1 MIGISGHDSSAL
13 FIFSADKVLN
23 VCVCEGTK
31 DVTVTAV
38 KRLRID
44 ISLSILD
51 VFLSRFLTSTC
62 MILGVPYT
70 DKLESLPACL
80 RFVEKERLV
89 LRFLR
94 HRMSSVAISFFV
106 ASVTTLSLSGKES
119 GGKTIYYVRTY
130 PLGGCGG
137 WALLSLN

>member
-94 HRMSSVAISFFV
+94 HRMSSVVSPVF
-106 ASVTTLSLSGKES
+106 
-119 GGKTIYYVRTY
+119 
-130 PLGGCGG
+130 GC
-137 WALLSLN
+137 ARKQFKC

>member
-70 DKLESLPACL
+70 DKLESLPGCL

-94 HRMSSVAISFFV
+94 HRMSSVVFACFWVRSQAVQVLKLFL
-106 ASVTTLSLSGKES
+106 TPLSLPLSSSSFES
-119 GGKTIYYVRTY
+119 VY
-130 PLGGCGG
+130 CGTEH
-137 WALLSLN
+137 

>member
-23 VCVCEGTK
+23 VCVFEGTK

-51 VFLSRFLTSTC
+51 VFLSRFRTSTC
-62 MILGVPYT
+62 MIPGVPYT

-94 HRMSSVAISFFV
+94 HRMSSVVSQAVQVLKLFL
-106 ASVTTLSLSGKES
+106 TPLSLPLSSSSFES
-119 GGKTIYYVRTY
+119 VY
-130 PLGGCGG
+130 
-137 WALLSLN
+137 WH